1 MENHSNSSNDT
12 DPCAMENPGLYIQI
26 MGSILFVVVWPFIVL
41 DMKWFPLGRPAAAL
55 VGAML
60 MVLFQVVTQ
69 DEVYEVEGKP
79 EKLQTIYLLMGMMIM
94 SYYYDRE
101 GILRIASLWIIGDN
115 KPFRT
120 ILWKICLLSAAL
132 SAFITND
139 AACLVITPLI
149 LSEFVKKK
157 RNKKE
162 LLPLCLGIATSANI
176 GSAATIFGNPQN
188 AFIASVTG
196 VSLLDFIIA
205 ELPSALFGLALSIGL
220 LHVFSIKVLCIRGDV
235 IQEEEEVEANETDTL
250 QQHIPPYHAAS
261 LAEEREAHAMDYD
274 QSNQPF
280 LTSQVAMERSLM
292 FNSGSSRHQLRSFE
306 TMGHNNRIMPPG
318 PRNGYLARS
327 LTRSRR
333 TIERV
338 RFWYSILLAKLVTSI
353 CCCCGTVI
361 HTLCDVYT
369 KVMPLFT
376 QFLSYFTISVSSEDI
391 SSSIFQISNYDST

>member
-1 MENHSNSSNDT
+1 MDNFSNSSNDT
-12 DPCAMENPGLYIQI
+12 DSCALESPGLYIQI
-26 MGSILFVVVWPFIVL
+26 MGSILFVIVWPFIVL

-69 DEVYEVEGKP
+69 DEVYTVEGQP
-79 EKLQTIYLLMGMMIM
+79 EKLQTIYLLMGMMIL

-120 ILWKICLLSAAL
+120 ILWKICILSAAL

-205 ELPSALFGLALSIGL
+205 ELPSALVGLAVSIGL
-220 LHVFSIKVLCIRGDV
+220 LHLFSIKVLCIRSDV
-235 IQEEEEVEANETDTL
+235 IQEEEVDETDTL
-250 QQHIPPYHAAS
+250 QNHVPPYHTAS

-280 LTSQVAMERSLM
+280 LTSQVEMERSLM
-292 FNSGSSRHQLRSFE
+292 FHSENHRQQPQSFE
-306 TMGHNNRIMPPG
+306 AVGNLIPSG
-318 PRNGYLARS
+318 PRNVYSRS

-338 RFWYSILLAKLVTSI
+338 RIRTF
-353 CCCCGTVI
+353 
-361 HTLCDVYT
+361 
-369 KVMPLFT
+369 
-376 QFLSYFTISVSSEDI
+376 
-391 SSSIFQISNYDST
+391 